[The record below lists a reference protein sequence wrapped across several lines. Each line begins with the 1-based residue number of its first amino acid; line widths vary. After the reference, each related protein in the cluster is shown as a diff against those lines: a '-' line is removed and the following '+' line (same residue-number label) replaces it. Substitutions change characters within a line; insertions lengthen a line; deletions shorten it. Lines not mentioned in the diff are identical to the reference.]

1 MSQFQLPILVRLK
14 DCGEVRRY
22 NSVRDMQNYFEQID
36 VEDEEYEAWDA
47 LGTPLQLSVQKGA
60 EWLRVEPR
68 GTPAPK
74 QLADAIREFARLE
87 AVPAESSALDL
98 GDFPGALEQVT
109 SAVRLKRKA
118 ESWWQKLK
126 RRF

>member
-14 DCGEVRRY
+14 DRGEVRRY
-22 NSVRDMQNYFEQID
+22 NSVRDMQDYFEQID
-36 VEDEEYEAWDA
+36 VENKEYEAWDA
-47 LGTPLQLSVQKGA
+47 VGTPLELSVQKGA
-60 EWLRVEPR
+60 GWLRVEPG
-68 GTPAPK
+68 GTPTPR
-74 QLADAIREFARLE
+74 QLTDAIREFARLE
-87 AVPAESSALDL
+87 GVPVESSVLDL
-98 GDFPGALEQVT
+98 GDFPGALERVT

>member
-1 MSQFQLPILVRLK
+1 MSQFQPPILVRVK
-14 DCGEVRRY
+14 DSREVLRY
-22 NSVRDMQNYFEQID
+22 NSVPYMQNDLEQID
-36 VEDEEYEAWDA
+36 VENEEYEAWDA

-60 EWLRVEPR
+60 EWLRVEP
-68 GTPAPK
+68 GGAPAPG

-87 AVPAESSALDL
+87 AVPVESSALDL

-118 ESWWQKLK
+118 QSWWQKLK

>member
-1 MSQFQLPILVRLK
+1 
-14 DCGEVRRY
+14 
-22 NSVRDMQNYFEQID
+22 MQNYFEQID
-36 VEDEEYEAWDA
+36 VENEEYEAWDS
-47 LGTPLQLSVQKGA
+47 LGTPVKLSVQRGT

-68 GTPAPK
+68 GTPAPG
-74 QLADAIREFARLE
+74 QLTDAIREFARLE
-87 AVPAESSALDL
+87 GVQVESSALDL
-98 GDFPGALEQVT
+98 GDFSGALEQVT